1 MLEQKTM
8 EYVDYYE
15 VLGVAKD
22 VSASDL
28 KKKYRQLA
36 RKYHPDVSDA
46 ADAEDRIKQINEAY
60 DVLKDPEKRAAYDQL
75 GANWKQGQDFHPPP
89 GFDFGDGGSF
99 SDIFE
104 SMFSQG
110 GFSSG
115 GFSGGGFGG
124 FGGGGF
130 GSQAGGGFAQ
140 RGQDLQ
146 TSLNVDLLQAFRG
159 DEVSVNISGRN
170 LNIKIPKGIK
180 RGQKIRLSGQGQ
192 AGVGGGPSGDLLVE
206 VEINK
211 HAVYKLDGN
220 NIEMQLPVAP
230 WEAAL
235 GAKVNVP
242 LPNGK
247 KIQLKIPEGS
257 QAGSKMRIPGKGMPG
272 KVSGDFFVITKI
284 EIPVAETD
292 EQRAYY
298 EKMQELFDFSPR
310 EKD

>member
-1 MLEQKTM
+1 M

-22 VSASDL
+22 VSAADL

-46 ADAEDRIKQINEAY
+46 ADAEERIKQINEAY

-75 GANWKQGQDFHPPP
+75 GANWKQGQDFHAPP
-89 GFDFGDGGSF
+89 GFDFGEGGSF

-110 GFSSG
+110 GFSG
-115 GFSGGGFGG
+115 GFSG

-130 GSQAGGGFAQ
+130 GGQAGGGFAQ
-140 RGQDLQ
+140 RGRDLQ
-146 TSLNVDLLQAFRG
+146 TSLNIDLLQAFRG
-159 DEVSVNISGRN
+159 DDVSVNINGRN

-180 RGQKIRLSGQGQ
+180 SGQKIRLGGQGQ
-192 AGVGGGPSGDLLVE
+192 PGAGGGPTGDLLVE
-206 VEINK
+206 VTISEHPI
-211 HAVYKLDGN
+211 YTLDGR

-230 WEAAL
+230 WEVAL

-242 LPNGK
+242 LPSGK
-247 KIQLKIPEGS
+247 KIQLTIPEGT
-257 QAGSKMRIPGKGMPG
+257 QAGSKMRIPAKGMPG
-272 KVSGDFFVITKI
+272 KVAGDFFVVVKI
-284 EIPVAETD
+284 ETPVAETE
-292 EQRAYY
+292 EQKAYY
-298 EKMQELFDFSPR
+298 EKMRELFEFSPR
-310 EKD
+310 ENLG